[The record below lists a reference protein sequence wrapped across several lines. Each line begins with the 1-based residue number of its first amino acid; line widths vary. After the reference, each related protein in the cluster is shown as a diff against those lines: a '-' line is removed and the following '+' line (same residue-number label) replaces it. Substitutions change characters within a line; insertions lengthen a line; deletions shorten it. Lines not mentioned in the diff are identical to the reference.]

1 MVKAKLRRQAA
12 QEGKIPKLETSIEEL
27 ENRIAEIDEQF
38 LLPENATNVGLL
50 NDLTKQRNEADTELN
65 ELYTKWEELSEE
77 D

>member
-1 MVKAKLRRQAA
+1 VHDNK
-12 QEGKIPKLETSIEEL
+12 
-27 ENRIAEIDEQF
+27 ENTIYEYGEWI
-38 LLPENATNVGLL
+38 

>member
-1 MVKAKLRRQAA
+1 MDKPYTYISTDNLK
-12 QEGKIPKLETSIEEL
+12 KLEASIEEL